1 MKVEESC
8 SCGASFKV
16 EGVDAMKLVREWRR
30 KHTCQD
36 PTPDRE
42 SSIGTYLERTD
53 SSSPGEFPIGFRY
66 YPEEE

>member
-42 SSIGTYLERTD
+42 SALGSYNER
-53 SSSPGEFPIGFRY
+53 SENNAEWFPIGFRY